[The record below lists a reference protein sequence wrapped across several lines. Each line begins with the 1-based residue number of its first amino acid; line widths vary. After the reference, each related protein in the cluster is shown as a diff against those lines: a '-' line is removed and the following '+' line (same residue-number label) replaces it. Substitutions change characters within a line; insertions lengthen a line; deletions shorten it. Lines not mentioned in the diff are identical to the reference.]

1 MVGLVD
7 FQITKQTG
15 IFISG
20 RINDGSARPAID
32 RLYAHDLHKRIYMA
46 TADLMTHFLQ
56 LMRHPSR

>member
-20 RINDGSARPAID
+20 RINDG
-32 RLYAHDLHKRIYMA
+32 
-46 TADLMTHFLQ
+46 
-56 LMRHPSR
+56 